1 MAKNINKKFTI
12 SLDIDTRD
20 AEKQVESTAKNIKNA
35 LSKATKEGIG
45 VKELREMANTINS
58 MFEKIGQ
65 TGPLNIEQDFK
76 GNGSAAKRIEILTNA
91 LDSLFNSMGNVNS
104 QSISAGFM
112 NLENVSSAAK
122 REVDKIKTE
131 VDKIKQL
138 KTDLNNAKQAIDDV
152 KSNKTDVLNNY
163 DVEITDASIQSLIS
177 EFNVLSNAIDKGDKK
192 SLDYYKNLL
201 KLSQVSLKLNK
212 AFQDVKSN
220 DSIKQ
225 SIGSNTYSDL
235 SLYALTK
242 SNQAKYLL
250 GKVDNG
256 NIDEIIKKEE
266 SKIESIIK
274 SDSGS
279 ALDTKD
285 AGNNIKK
292 HADMVADS
300 VQYAKNKLTKAYTDY
315 YNEVAKAK
323 KSGVDVSPEMERIE
337 NKLYDMYDNWKISN
351 DDQWSLQG
359 VVDNI
364 LDGKLDAN
372 GIKRAV
378 DTVFKDFDI
387 KPNVSLEELE
397 SEAKQ
402 SANEISVGLGGSF
415 DQVSKQAIEA
425 TEYVKGL
432 EAAIRN
438 MFNAASQKSNIEY
451 KILVNGQNIDA
462 RNGAA
467 NAVSLKTSAEAY
479 LANLNKDVDID
490 AHSHQGKSANINV
503 DDLKSAINKHYSGL
517 TKMSAIISDKDLVTL
532 DLTKVKAE
540 DAVKALAKVK
550 EVISQSKLGTIKP
563 EQLNNIFSGIDS
575 NYTDIAKKWDP
586 TKFGEL
592 AQYIYN
598 IKQSSE
604 QVSTPLERFKNLLMS
619 ITGGKIDFSKYTKQ
633 LDSFST
639 DNIEKLFNEIMK
651 LENITEDGKLLQVDD
666 KVTQGSIE
674 NITRDIQ
681 RQQEEFLQLR
691 QTAKLTYED
700 IRAEIDKYMST
711 GDRSFFNKYYHPS
724 DDMNLADNF
733 TELADG
739 YLDINSLTNKIAAD
753 FGIEPKVIQ
762 SVKQTSGTP
771 VGYYSEGEI
780 TNESRQHEIDLINQQ
795 KQAHKENVSAIK
807 EETAAKN
814 KLDSTIQGDDA
825 AADIA
830 RENGQLEEKLE
841 LLREIADQYGV
852 NITNANRDRYEELN
866 QKDMNDGLTSREEDR
881 FSELGDKII
890 EADNNL
896 EEFGATY
903 DKITLKLANG
913 KTKDIFPDDTGLRD
927 LYKYADSLAYDE
939 FNGKEIEDV
948 IFTRKQEQEIIEQT
962 NQGLQEQARIQARVA
977 KEQKAA
983 SDTQSV
989 DELRQMYDT
998 LKAAHDALPRQKNE
1012 QPDDY
1017 TYDWS
1022 KAKDYVDFEYNGE
1035 DTVGYITD
1043 SIKQV
1048 EAEMEL
1054 LDKNREA
1061 IKLTYKKIREMQ
1073 NAVNKHGGH
1082 LGDDIYNEQDIE
1094 RAKHGLMGLF
1104 EMYDANGGN
1113 LDALDIK
1120 MTKPFQ
1126 TLLETTKAGITA
1138 RKAQQKAYDAETKDI
1153 IANNRE
1159 QIESFEKLYN
1169 TTRDAF
1175 EASKSKDKKYDHA
1188 WVDLPDIYGDINYGS
1203 YSVGEYYDSFE
1214 SNLKRLGIE
1223 IPQAAEKAKQAIKEV
1238 DNTKAD
1244 PKVDLSTKNELQ
1256 EIEKQAEKTDTALEE
1271 LDRQKV
1277 STDVKGDKKGDTK
1290 TAVSDDTSKEAQQL
1304 EMLDAK
1310 LKEVKAAIEAK
1321 TQAFREEENI
1331 VTAAIGTEVNALNSL
1346 ESHLESSTQ
1355 SARAMGS
1362 ALKDASDLSSVSS
1375 SETVSDNK
1383 IQDEINALDQLQLK
1397 LKEVKSAIEAKT
1409 QAFREGSS
1417 VANSAIDSEINALN
1431 QLQSHLNSIEQSI
1444 KSMADALR
1452 NVPDQ
1457 MTEVKSQASDIQKE
1471 AEAHRDN
1478 YDAIKEESNAKQ
1490 KLDNQDSK
1498 ESNNVSNIEKE
1509 TVNHNK
1515 NTEAVKEE
1523 ATSLES
1529 LQRKK
1534 EELDAQITENKKLI
1548 QDRRW
1553 LVQDLESTLDPAT
1566 YTTTSPK
1573 EAERQ
1578 LKGYAGYL
1586 LGIRNKKFKGES
1598 LAPYA
1603 EEKATIALAR
1613 AAKEA
1618 RNQNVSKDVIRNN
1631 GGDSDV
1637 YFNQDVLNLKKELNI
1652 HKQFVAEVEK
1662 EQVALRLKSA
1672 ELDKQ
1677 IQKSKELARVQDES
1691 TKNVQKN
1698 EETKNIQ
1705 KDNEI
1710 VDSKQKDVEDQKSY
1724 SKDQTQDVNTLS
1736 EIQQL
1741 EKLDAKLQEVKLAI
1755 EAKTQEFKD
1764 EGRIVD
1770 GVVDK
1775 EIAALNNLSTY
1786 LDTIR
1791 LNAKSVADSLNQI
1804 NNTKLNAPTGAVSNN
1819 NIDNV
1824 HYVTDPQGNKV
1835 TMYRGIRGA
1844 YGGLVSNRYHGG
1856 TFSTDDL
1863 NLAKTYAGFT
1873 GKVEKVNLSMK
1884 NPLEINAK
1892 GAYWNQIEYIGNQFD
1907 DISRELHTLK
1917 ENILDAQHSMHFLAQ
1932 DSDEYQKLQKEMQD
1946 NQARVDS
1953 IYADP
1958 NNPYGITDTNKIVEH
1973 AKSTGHDGVIFKNI
1987 VDTADSSYYKEAA
2000 NVMVTFG
2007 QDQIHYL
2014 DTIQSTF
2021 TSAIS
2026 RFKDKYGNLAQYVNF
2041 SKEDVA
2047 REMEYARGLDVKNS
2061 DERTKTYSEHPFI
2074 KDFADFRFINGIP
2087 FKEYNKIYNDT
2098 ADDAF
2103 FEEMSKRTYNDIFGM
2118 RYELTSIAKA
2128 FGKENIPFN
2137 ELLSKNIDSVA
2148 EDQSNQKSTS
2158 NDKEVLPDNKWAL
2171 DSTLSTTN
2179 SILQSI
2185 LTAVNGSDSTDQIS
2199 KVLDGAVLDLK
2210 AAADALRTS
2219 ANEVKQ
2225 ESKKG
2230 TKSKPKDDK
2239 STISKK
2245 IGKEDELTF
2254 DEIKN
2259 NEISNFEK
2267 YKKDVENSIHATDQF
2282 KNKLSELE
2290 LQLKDVNDIEGLNTW
2305 KQNVEKFQGAFGI
2318 HESANKKQLI
2328 GEINAIN
2335 KDAKDAIKGL
2345 DLNEL
2350 SDDTEKRAAQE
2361 RIIQGFKEIQIASDI
2376 CTNSVKKNQYDEISA
2391 FNAAKQQLAE
2401 KKKQLLEEAAI
2412 YRQQYGFMNGGKS
2425 GKNYGSTAVMRET
2438 TRYNKFK
2445 QYASDENQGFKD
2457 STLFNEKLQQYINAY
2472 DRLIA
2477 KRQEISNK
2485 SVRTDRDEQE
2495 FNDAKQAA
2503 ADYGK
2508 EIDRLIAKSHKL
2520 ETGAY
2525 QIGSIGSDINIESGL
2540 SRKQALTDFVTQ
2552 MHNAKESTIQ
2562 FADNYQ
2568 KCTFKMKNEDG
2579 TWTRMT
2585 AHLDKFSNKMYSTAG
2600 EVTKYGS
2607 AFGEFVGA
2615 LKGEFLK
2622 LGRYMIASFGIE
2634 EVIQAVRTGIGYVKE
2649 IDDAL
2654 TDLKKVTNETDA
2666 GYERFLQT
2674 MSKTAAVVGS
2684 TVAELTTMAAE
2695 WARLGYSMQQ
2705 AADLAESTAILLNV
2719 SEFED
2724 PTEASEALI
2733 STIQA
2738 NINA

>member
-1 MAKNINKKFTI
+1 
-12 SLDIDTRD
+12 
-20 AEKQVESTAKNIKNA
+20 
-35 LSKATKEGIG
+35 
-45 VKELREMANTINS
+45 
-58 MFEKIGQ
+58 
-65 TGPLNIEQDFK
+65 
-76 GNGSAAKRIEILTNA
+76 
-91 LDSLFNSMGNVNS
+91 
-104 QSISAGFM
+104 
-112 NLENVSSAAK
+112 
-122 REVDKIKTE
+122 
-131 VDKIKQL
+131 
-138 KTDLNNAKQAIDDV
+138 
-152 KSNKTDVLNNY
+152 
-163 DVEITDASIQSLIS
+163 
-177 EFNVLSNAIDKGDKK
+177 
-192 SLDYYKNLL
+192 
-201 KLSQVSLKLNK
+201 
-212 AFQDVKSN
+212 
-220 DSIKQ
+220 
-225 SIGSNTYSDL
+225 
-235 SLYALTK
+235 
-242 SNQAKYLL
+242 
-250 GKVDNG
+250 
-256 NIDEIIKKEE
+256 
-266 SKIESIIK
+266 
-274 SDSGS
+274 
-279 ALDTKD
+279 
-285 AGNNIKK
+285 
-292 HADMVADS
+292 
-300 VQYAKNKLTKAYTDY
+300 
-315 YNEVAKAK
+315 
-323 KSGVDVSPEMERIE
+323 
-337 NKLYDMYDNWKISN
+337 
-351 DDQWSLQG
+351 
-359 VVDNI
+359 
-364 LDGKLDAN
+364 
-372 GIKRAV
+372 
-378 DTVFKDFDI
+378 
-387 KPNVSLEELE
+387 
-397 SEAKQ
+397 
-402 SANEISVGLGGSF
+402 
-415 DQVSKQAIEA
+415 
-425 TEYVKGL
+425 
-432 EAAIRN
+432 
-438 MFNAASQKSNIEY
+438 
-451 KILVNGQNIDA
+451 
-462 RNGAA
+462 
-467 NAVSLKTSAEAY
+467 
-479 LANLNKDVDID
+479 
-490 AHSHQGKSANINV
+490 
-503 DDLKSAINKHYSGL
+503 
-517 TKMSAIISDKDLVTL
+517 
-532 DLTKVKAE
+532 
-540 DAVKALAKVK
+540 
-550 EVISQSKLGTIKP
+550 
-563 EQLNNIFSGIDS
+563 
-575 NYTDIAKKWDP
+575 
-586 TKFGEL
+586 
-592 AQYIYN
+592 
-598 IKQSSE
+598 
-604 QVSTPLERFKNLLMS
+604 
-619 ITGGKIDFSKYTKQ
+619 
-633 LDSFST
+633 
-639 DNIEKLFNEIMK
+639 
-651 LENITEDGKLLQVDD
+651 
-666 KVTQGSIE
+666 
-674 NITRDIQ
+674 
-681 RQQEEFLQLR
+681 
-691 QTAKLTYED
+691 
-700 IRAEIDKYMST
+700 
-711 GDRSFFNKYYHPS
+711 
-724 DDMNLADNF
+724 
-733 TELADG
+733 
-739 YLDINSLTNKIAAD
+739 
-753 FGIEPKVIQ
+753 
-762 SVKQTSGTP
+762 
-771 VGYYSEGEI
+771 
-780 TNESRQHEIDLINQQ
+780 
-795 KQAHKENVSAIK
+795 
-807 EETAAKN
+807 
-814 KLDSTIQGDDA
+814 
-825 AADIA
+825 
-830 RENGQLEEKLE
+830 
-841 LLREIADQYGV
+841 
-852 NITNANRDRYEELN
+852 
-866 QKDMNDGLTSREEDR
+866 
-881 FSELGDKII
+881 
-890 EADNNL
+890 
-896 EEFGATY
+896 
-903 DKITLKLANG
+903 
-913 KTKDIFPDDTGLRD
+913 
-927 LYKYADSLAYDE
+927 
-939 FNGKEIEDV
+939 
-948 IFTRKQEQEIIEQT
+948 
-962 NQGLQEQARIQARVA
+962 
-977 KEQKAA
+977 
-983 SDTQSV
+983 
-989 DELRQMYDT
+989 
-998 LKAAHDALPRQKNE
+998 
-1012 QPDDY
+1012 
-1017 TYDWS
+1017 
-1022 KAKDYVDFEYNGE
+1022 
-1035 DTVGYITD
+1035 
-1043 SIKQV
+1043 
-1048 EAEMEL
+1048 
-1054 LDKNREA
+1054 
-1061 IKLTYKKIREMQ
+1061 MQ
-1073 NAVNKHGGH
+1073 NAVNKHRGY

-1175 EASKSKDKKYDHA
+1175 EASKSKDKKYDYA
-1188 WVDLPDIYGDINYGS
+1188 LADLPDIYGAIDYGH
-1203 YSVGEYYDSFE
+1203 YSVGENYDSFE

-1238 DNTKAD
+1238 DNTKVD

-1397 LKEVKSAIEAKT
+1397 LKEVKS
-1409 QAFREGSS
+1409 
-1417 VANSAIDSEINALN
+1417 
-1431 QLQSHLNSIEQSI
+1431 
-1444 KSMADALR
+1444 
-1452 NVPDQ
+1452 
-1457 MTEVKSQASDIQKE
+1457 
-1471 AEAHRDN
+1471 
-1478 YDAIKEESNAKQ
+1478 
-1490 KLDNQDSK
+1490 
-1498 ESNNVSNIEKE
+1498 
-1509 TVNHNK
+1509 
-1515 NTEAVKEE
+1515 
-1523 ATSLES
+1523 
-1529 LQRKK
+1529 
-1534 EELDAQITENKKLI
+1534 
-1548 QDRRW
+1548 
-1553 LVQDLESTLDPAT
+1553 
-1566 YTTTSPK
+1566 
-1573 EAERQ
+1573 
-1578 LKGYAGYL
+1578 
-1586 LGIRNKKFKGES
+1586 
-1598 LAPYA
+1598 
-1603 EEKATIALAR
+1603 
-1613 AAKEA
+1613 
-1618 RNQNVSKDVIRNN
+1618 
-1631 GGDSDV
+1631 
-1637 YFNQDVLNLKKELNI
+1637 
-1652 HKQFVAEVEK
+1652 
-1662 EQVALRLKSA
+1662 
-1672 ELDKQ
+1672 
-1677 IQKSKELARVQDES
+1677 
-1691 TKNVQKN
+1691 
-1698 EETKNIQ
+1698 
-1705 KDNEI
+1705 
-1710 VDSKQKDVEDQKSY
+1710 
-1724 SKDQTQDVNTLS
+1724 
-1736 EIQQL
+1736 
-1741 EKLDAKLQEVKLAI
+1741 AI

-1917 ENILDAQHSMHFLAQ
+1917 ENILDAQHSMYFLAQ

-1958 NNPYGITDTNKIVEH
+1958 NNPYGITNTNKIVEH
-1973 AKSTGHDGVIFKNI
+1973 AKSMGHDGVIFKNI

-2021 TSAIS
+2021 ASAMS
-2026 RFKDKYGNLAQYVNF
+2026 GFKDKYGNLAQYVNF

-2047 REMEYARGLDVKNS
+2047 REMEYARGLSLKNS

-2137 ELLSKNIDSVA
+2137 ELLSENIDSVA

-2185 LTAVNGSDSTDQIS
+2185 LTAVNGSESTDQIS

-2230 TKSKPKDDK
+2230 TKSRPKDDK

-2290 LQLKDVNDIEGLNTW
+2290 LQLKDVNDVESLNTW

-2345 DLNEL
+2345 DLNEP
-2350 SDDTEKRAAQE
+2350 SDDAEKRAAQE

-2457 STLFNEKLQQYINAY
+2457 SALFNEKLQQYINAY

-2525 QIGSIGSDINIESGL
+2525 QIGSIGSDIDIESGL
-2540 SRKQALTDFVTQ
+2540 GRKQALTDFVTQ
-2552 MHNAKESTIQ
+2552 MHNAKESTMQ

-2705 AADLAESTAILLNV
+2705 AADLAESTAVLLNV

-2724 PTEASEALI
+2724 PTKASEALI

-2738 NINA
+2738 FGYAADDSMHVVDILNEVKVTCLLIQ

>member
-1 MAKNINKKFTI
+1 MAKNINKKFII

-91 LDSLFNSMGNVNS
+91 LDNLFNSMGNVNS

-138 KTDLNNAKQAIDDV
+138 KTDLSNAKKAIDDV

-242 SNQAKYLL
+242 SNKAKHLL
-250 GKVDNG
+250 GKIDNS

-292 HADMVADS
+292 QADMVADS

-739 YLDINSLTNKIAAD
+739 YLDINSLTNKIAVD
-753 FGIEPKVIQ
+753 FGIEPREIQ
-762 SVKQTSGTP
+762 SVEQVSDAYKDLKSSLPNADDFKKTFTP
-771 VGYYSEGEI
+771 DDDQIRKVRELADEYRIIMSLLSKDMQENNLDNYTYNALQERAKAINDVIQKVRPNDASMDFISDYYGASPETTRAVKDWRTADEVRMGHYNESII
-780 TNESRQHEIDLINQQ
+780 TDESRQRAIDLINQQ
-795 KQAHKENVSAIK
+795 KQAHKENAAAIK
-807 EETAAKN
+807 EEIVAKSN
-814 KLDSTIQGDDA
+814 LNNIDYDDT

-881 FSELGDKII
+881 FYELGDKII

-983 SDTQSV
+983 SDTRSV

-1012 QPDDY
+1012 QPDSY

-1022 KAKDYVDFEYNGE
+1022 KAKEYVDFEYNGE
-1035 DTVGYITD
+1035 DNVNYITD
-1043 SIKQV
+1043 FTKRL

-1061 IKLTYKKIREMQ
+1061 IKSTYKKIREMQ
-1073 NAVNKHGGH
+1073 NAVNKHRGY

-1175 EASKSKDKKYDHA
+1175 EASKSKDKKYDYA
-1188 WVDLPDIYGDINYGS
+1188 LADLPDIYGAIDYGH
-1203 YSVGEYYDSFE
+1203 YSVGENYDSFE

-1238 DNTKAD
+1238 DNTKVD

-1397 LKEVKSAIEAKT
+1397 LKEVKS
-1409 QAFREGSS
+1409 
-1417 VANSAIDSEINALN
+1417 
-1431 QLQSHLNSIEQSI
+1431 
-1444 KSMADALR
+1444 
-1452 NVPDQ
+1452 
-1457 MTEVKSQASDIQKE
+1457 
-1471 AEAHRDN
+1471 
-1478 YDAIKEESNAKQ
+1478 
-1490 KLDNQDSK
+1490 
-1498 ESNNVSNIEKE
+1498 
-1509 TVNHNK
+1509 
-1515 NTEAVKEE
+1515 
-1523 ATSLES
+1523 
-1529 LQRKK
+1529 
-1534 EELDAQITENKKLI
+1534 
-1548 QDRRW
+1548 
-1553 LVQDLESTLDPAT
+1553 
-1566 YTTTSPK
+1566 
-1573 EAERQ
+1573 
-1578 LKGYAGYL
+1578 
-1586 LGIRNKKFKGES
+1586 
-1598 LAPYA
+1598 
-1603 EEKATIALAR
+1603 
-1613 AAKEA
+1613 
-1618 RNQNVSKDVIRNN
+1618 
-1631 GGDSDV
+1631 
-1637 YFNQDVLNLKKELNI
+1637 
-1652 HKQFVAEVEK
+1652 
-1662 EQVALRLKSA
+1662 
-1672 ELDKQ
+1672 
-1677 IQKSKELARVQDES
+1677 
-1691 TKNVQKN
+1691 
-1698 EETKNIQ
+1698 
-1705 KDNEI
+1705 
-1710 VDSKQKDVEDQKSY
+1710 
-1724 SKDQTQDVNTLS
+1724 
-1736 EIQQL
+1736 
-1741 EKLDAKLQEVKLAI
+1741 AI

-1917 ENILDAQHSMHFLAQ
+1917 ENILDAQHSMYFLAQ

-1958 NNPYGITDTNKIVEH
+1958 NNPYGITNTNKIVEH
-1973 AKSTGHDGVIFKNI
+1973 AKSMGHDGVIFKNI

-2021 TSAIS
+2021 ASAMS
-2026 RFKDKYGNLAQYVNF
+2026 GFKDKYGNLAQYVNF

-2047 REMEYARGLDVKNS
+2047 REMEYARGLSLKNS

-2137 ELLSKNIDSVA
+2137 ELLSENIDSVA

-2185 LTAVNGSDSTDQIS
+2185 LTAVNGSESTDQIS

-2230 TKSKPKDDK
+2230 TKSRPKDDK

-2290 LQLKDVNDIEGLNTW
+2290 LQLKDVNDVESLNTW

-2345 DLNEL
+2345 DLNEP
-2350 SDDTEKRAAQE
+2350 SDDAEKRAAQE

-2457 STLFNEKLQQYINAY
+2457 SALFNEKLQQYINAY

-2525 QIGSIGSDINIESGL
+2525 QIGSIGSDIDIESGL
-2540 SRKQALTDFVTQ
+2540 GRKQALTDFVTQ
-2552 MHNAKESTIQ
+2552 MHNAKESTMQ

-2705 AADLAESTAILLNV
+2705 AADLAESTAVLLNV

-2724 PTEASEALI
+2724 PTKASEALI

-2738 NINA
+2738 FGYAADDSMHVVDILNEVKVTCLLIQ

>member
-45 VKELREMANTINS
+45 VKELREMANTING

-122 REVDKIKTE
+122 REVDKIKTQ

-242 SNQAKYLL
+242 SNKAKHLL

-762 SVKQTSGTP
+762 SVKQTSDTP
-771 VGYYSEGEI
+771 VGYYSEDKI
-780 TNESRQHEIDLINQQ
+780 TNESRQREIDLINQQ
-795 KQAHKENVSAIK
+795 KQAHKENVSVIK

-841 LLREIADQYGV
+841 LLGEIADQYGV

-1012 QPDDY
+1012 RPDDY

-1061 IKLTYKKIREMQ
+1061 IKSTYKKIREMQ

-1169 TTRDAF
+1169 KTRDAF
-1175 EASKSKDKKYDHA
+1175 EASKSKDKKYDYA
-1188 WVDLPDIYGDINYGS
+1188 WTELPDIYGDINYGD
-1203 YSVGEYYDSFE
+1203 YSVDKYYESFE

-1256 EIEKQAEKTDTALEE
+1256 EIEKQAEKTDSALEE

-1310 LKEVKAAIEAK
+1310 LKEVKSAIEAK

-1409 QAFREGSS
+1409 QEF
-1417 VANSAIDSEINALN
+1417 
-1431 QLQSHLNSIEQSI
+1431 
-1444 KSMADALR
+1444 K
-1452 NVPDQ
+1452 
-1457 MTEVKSQASDIQKE
+1457 T
-1471 AEAHRDN
+1471 
-1478 YDAIKEESNAKQ
+1478 EES
-1490 KLDNQDSK
+1490 
-1498 ESNNVSNIEKE
+1498 V
-1509 TVNHNK
+1509 
-1515 NTEAVKEE
+1515 
-1523 ATSLES
+1523 
-1529 LQRKK
+1529 
-1534 EELDAQITENKKLI
+1534 
-1548 QDRRW
+1548 
-1553 LVQDLESTLDPAT
+1553 
-1566 YTTTSPK
+1566 
-1573 EAERQ
+1573 
-1578 LKGYAGYL
+1578 
-1586 LGIRNKKFKGES
+1586 
-1598 LAPYA
+1598 
-1603 EEKATIALAR
+1603 
-1613 AAKEA
+1613 
-1618 RNQNVSKDVIRNN
+1618 
-1631 GGDSDV
+1631 
-1637 YFNQDVLNLKKELNI
+1637 
-1652 HKQFVAEVEK
+1652 
-1662 EQVALRLKSA
+1662 
-1672 ELDKQ
+1672 
-1677 IQKSKELARVQDES
+1677 
-1691 TKNVQKN
+1691 
-1698 EETKNIQ
+1698 
-1705 KDNEI
+1705 
-1710 VDSKQKDVEDQKSY
+1710 
-1724 SKDQTQDVNTLS
+1724 
-1736 EIQQL
+1736 
-1741 EKLDAKLQEVKLAI
+1741 
-1755 EAKTQEFKD
+1755 
-1764 EGRIVD
+1764 VD
-1770 GVVDK
+1770 GVVAS
-1775 EIAALNNLSTY
+1775 EMAALEKL
-1786 LDTIR
+1786 L
-1791 LNAKSVADSLNQI
+1791 AKLEEAVTKLKLIGDSLNGI
-1804 NNTKLNAPTGAVSNN
+1804 NSQGIKSAV
-1819 NIDNV
+1819 
-1824 HYVTDPQGNKV
+1824 
-1835 TMYRGIRGA
+1835 
-1844 YGGLVSNRYHGG
+1844 
-1856 TFSTDDL
+1856 
-1863 NLAKTYAGFT
+1863 
-1873 GKVEKVNLSMK
+1873 
-1884 NPLEINAK
+1884 
-1892 GAYWNQIEYIGNQFD
+1892 
-1907 DISRELHTLK
+1907 
-1917 ENILDAQHSMHFLAQ
+1917 
-1932 DSDEYQKLQKEMQD
+1932 
-1946 NQARVDS
+1946 
-1953 IYADP
+1953 
-1958 NNPYGITDTNKIVEH
+1958 
-1973 AKSTGHDGVIFKNI
+1973 DGVK
-1987 VDTADSSYYKEAA
+1987 
-2000 NVMVTFG
+2000 
-2007 QDQIHYL
+2007 L
-2014 DTIQSTF
+2014 
-2021 TSAIS
+2021 
-2026 RFKDKYGNLAQYVNF
+2026 
-2041 SKEDVA
+2041 
-2047 REMEYARGLDVKNS
+2047 
-2061 DERTKTYSEHPFI
+2061 
-2074 KDFADFRFINGIP
+2074 
-2087 FKEYNKIYNDT
+2087 
-2098 ADDAF
+2098 
-2103 FEEMSKRTYNDIFGM
+2103 
-2118 RYELTSIAKA
+2118 
-2128 FGKENIPFN
+2128 
-2137 ELLSKNIDSVA
+2137 DSVPD
-2148 EDQSNQKSTS
+2148 EKPQQKDVRD
-2158 NDKEVLPDNKWAL
+2158 NKEVLPDNKWAL

-2225 ESKKG
+2225 EFKKG

-2290 LQLKDVNDIEGLNTW
+2290 LQLKDVNDVEGLNTW

-2345 DLNEL
+2345 DLNEP
-2350 SDDTEKRAAQE
+2350 SDDTERRAAQE

-2457 STLFNEKLQQYINAY
+2457 SALFNEKLQQYINAY

-2520 ETGAY
+2520 ETNAY
-2525 QIGSIGSDINIESGL
+2525 QTSSIGSDIDIESGL
-2540 SRKQALTDFVTQ
+2540 GRKQALTDFVTQ

-2705 AADLAESTAILLNV
+2705 AADLAESTAVLLNV

-2738 NINA
+2738 FGYTADDSMHVVDVLNEVGFYEPRLYSNI

>member
-122 REVDKIKTE
+122 REVDKIKTQ

-242 SNQAKYLL
+242 SNKAKHLL

-402 SANEISVGLGGSF
+402 SANEISVGLEKVEDKAEGVTYTFKDLVNYISKSGSTPKTFFDKLESGAQAVDGELKKILTSLNLIDLNGNINFKSIKDGATNLGGMISNDNVLIARKNDKLQF
-415 DQVSKQAIEA
+415 AKEAKPKLLEAEKLGANVGTILDIFEDRDNKRMYELQKRVKGQSVNNKYNKMVNTDFLEA
-425 TEYVKGL
+425 TDDQIKKLITDLQILQKVGL
-432 EAAIRN
+432 
-438 MFNAASQKSNIEY
+438 F
-451 KILVNGQNIDA
+451 VDHNGQNVLYDKNNGFSFIDLA
-462 RNGAA
+462 SQSTWFTAGPQNNVQENVDKLLNSMFGSNPEINGDKFTQRVYSLMGEVVDQGVEQRKAKLKSEAAPISSTNVAQSVKKEESAHESNAAAIQTENRALEENIDLKKKAQTMKWSEFATDDSLAATKTKEGLYTISDAERFWKKANYEKEIDYHEISEREADNIIDKYLSADLRSAWFSSADFNAKDEIENTVLENGELRNATLNKMHQLYKKYGTLADKNLSFNDFLNKELDVYRGDSHPVIFGDDQPLTFSYSYVKA
-467 NAVSLKTSAEAY
+467 DDFNDHVESTKVIPKNTIGHPNYGYYDKEVETFLPSDFLPSGPDSLYVNNKFKSFEEYYNSLDDSLKKALDERLMMLEKNRVEALIDPSLKRFYDDIQINDRDYQNEILSQFKSGNTPDSFDTNTQNLFATRYNELPKSQQKLFAYYATLENAVKGVSPILSYDDFDNLGTSGLVGAVMGDKAGLRNHVAKLTGEHQFDILGNNIKNIEQESVVHEINTQKILEETQAQTKLNKAKTAEPDTNDNFEKYSTVASKLLDESIDLEYIDPKMSNNFEALADDMWNVYKTSKDYPNLIADGEYVNDNTGEIYNASDLMNRIKKVEQQY
-479 LANLNKDVDID
+479 GENLDYCKQYVEQIFGKLKADESKLRSGTADTYTPEQITDNTNIEKTISSYEELCRVIERFNQLA
-490 AHSHQGKSANINV
+490 
-503 DDLKSAINKHYSGL
+503 LKSNTEGEKL
-517 TKMSAIISDKDLVTL
+517 TKQEDKELSDITSLIGRTKTGGDPNKMFNHAIAWSAMVD
-532 DLTKVKAE
+532 
-540 DAVKALAKVK
+540 
-550 EVISQSKLGTIKP
+550 P
-563 EQLNNIFSGIDS
+563 FSGIVNID
-575 NYTDIAKKWDP
+575 TIAK
-586 TKFGEL
+586 
-592 AQYIYN
+592 Y
-598 IKQSSE
+598 
-604 QVSTPLERFKNLLMS
+604 
-619 ITGGKIDFSKYTKQ
+619 
-633 LDSFST
+633 
-639 DNIEKLFNEIMK
+639 
-651 LENITEDGKLLQVDD
+651 
-666 KVTQGSIE
+666 
-674 NITRDIQ
+674 
-681 RQQEEFLQLR
+681 
-691 QTAKLTYED
+691 
-700 IRAEIDKYMST
+700 
-711 GDRSFFNKYYHPS
+711 
-724 DDMNLADNF
+724 
-733 TELADG
+733 
-739 YLDINSLTNKIAAD
+739 
-753 FGIEPKVIQ
+753 
-762 SVKQTSGTP
+762 
-771 VGYYSEGEI
+771 
-780 TNESRQHEIDLINQQ
+780 
-795 KQAHKENVSAIK
+795 
-807 EETAAKN
+807 
-814 KLDSTIQGDDA
+814 
-825 AADIA
+825 
-830 RENGQLEEKLE
+830 
-841 LLREIADQYGV
+841 
-852 NITNANRDRYEELN
+852 
-866 QKDMNDGLTSREEDR
+866 
-881 FSELGDKII
+881 
-890 EADNNL
+890 
-896 EEFGATY
+896 
-903 DKITLKLANG
+903 
-913 KTKDIFPDDTGLRD
+913 
-927 LYKYADSLAYDE
+927 
-939 FNGKEIEDV
+939 
-948 IFTRKQEQEIIEQT
+948 
-962 NQGLQEQARIQARVA
+962 
-977 KEQKAA
+977 
-983 SDTQSV
+983 
-989 DELRQMYDT
+989 
-998 LKAAHDALPRQKNE
+998 
-1012 QPDDY
+1012 
-1017 TYDWS
+1017 
-1022 KAKDYVDFEYNGE
+1022 
-1035 DTVGYITD
+1035 
-1043 SIKQV
+1043 
-1048 EAEMEL
+1048 
-1054 LDKNREA
+1054 
-1061 IKLTYKKIREMQ
+1061 
-1073 NAVNKHGGH
+1073 
-1082 LGDDIYNEQDIE
+1082 
-1094 RAKHGLMGLF
+1094 
-1104 EMYDANGGN
+1104 
-1113 LDALDIK
+1113 
-1120 MTKPFQ
+1120 
-1126 TLLETTKAGITA
+1126 
-1138 RKAQQKAYDAETKDI
+1138 
-1153 IANNRE
+1153 
-1159 QIESFEKLYN
+1159 
-1169 TTRDAF
+1169 
-1175 EASKSKDKKYDHA
+1175 
-1188 WVDLPDIYGDINYGS
+1188 
-1203 YSVGEYYDSFE
+1203 
-1214 SNLKRLGIE
+1214 LGIE
-1223 IPQAAEKAKQAIKEV
+1223 IPQAAEKSKQAIKEV
-1238 DNTKAD
+1238 NNTKAD

-1290 TAVSDDTSKEAQQL
+1290 IAVSDDTSKEAQQL

-1331 VTAAIGTEVNALNSL
+1331 VTAAIGTEVNALNIL

-1409 QAFREGSS
+1409 QEF
-1417 VANSAIDSEINALN
+1417 
-1431 QLQSHLNSIEQSI
+1431 
-1444 KSMADALR
+1444 K
-1452 NVPDQ
+1452 
-1457 MTEVKSQASDIQKE
+1457 T
-1471 AEAHRDN
+1471 
-1478 YDAIKEESNAKQ
+1478 EES
-1490 KLDNQDSK
+1490 
-1498 ESNNVSNIEKE
+1498 V
-1509 TVNHNK
+1509 
-1515 NTEAVKEE
+1515 
-1523 ATSLES
+1523 
-1529 LQRKK
+1529 
-1534 EELDAQITENKKLI
+1534 
-1548 QDRRW
+1548 
-1553 LVQDLESTLDPAT
+1553 
-1566 YTTTSPK
+1566 
-1573 EAERQ
+1573 
-1578 LKGYAGYL
+1578 
-1586 LGIRNKKFKGES
+1586 
-1598 LAPYA
+1598 
-1603 EEKATIALAR
+1603 
-1613 AAKEA
+1613 
-1618 RNQNVSKDVIRNN
+1618 
-1631 GGDSDV
+1631 
-1637 YFNQDVLNLKKELNI
+1637 
-1652 HKQFVAEVEK
+1652 
-1662 EQVALRLKSA
+1662 
-1672 ELDKQ
+1672 
-1677 IQKSKELARVQDES
+1677 
-1691 TKNVQKN
+1691 
-1698 EETKNIQ
+1698 
-1705 KDNEI
+1705 
-1710 VDSKQKDVEDQKSY
+1710 
-1724 SKDQTQDVNTLS
+1724 
-1736 EIQQL
+1736 
-1741 EKLDAKLQEVKLAI
+1741 
-1755 EAKTQEFKD
+1755 
-1764 EGRIVD
+1764 VD
-1770 GVVDK
+1770 GVVAS
-1775 EIAALNNLSTY
+1775 EMAALEKL
-1786 LDTIR
+1786 L
-1791 LNAKSVADSLNQI
+1791 AKLEEVVTKLKLIGDSLNGI
-1804 NNTKLNAPTGAVSNN
+1804 NSQGIKSAV
-1819 NIDNV
+1819 
-1824 HYVTDPQGNKV
+1824 
-1835 TMYRGIRGA
+1835 
-1844 YGGLVSNRYHGG
+1844 
-1856 TFSTDDL
+1856 
-1863 NLAKTYAGFT
+1863 
-1873 GKVEKVNLSMK
+1873 
-1884 NPLEINAK
+1884 
-1892 GAYWNQIEYIGNQFD
+1892 
-1907 DISRELHTLK
+1907 
-1917 ENILDAQHSMHFLAQ
+1917 
-1932 DSDEYQKLQKEMQD
+1932 
-1946 NQARVDS
+1946 
-1953 IYADP
+1953 
-1958 NNPYGITDTNKIVEH
+1958 
-1973 AKSTGHDGVIFKNI
+1973 DGVK
-1987 VDTADSSYYKEAA
+1987 
-2000 NVMVTFG
+2000 
-2007 QDQIHYL
+2007 L
-2014 DTIQSTF
+2014 
-2021 TSAIS
+2021 
-2026 RFKDKYGNLAQYVNF
+2026 
-2041 SKEDVA
+2041 
-2047 REMEYARGLDVKNS
+2047 
-2061 DERTKTYSEHPFI
+2061 
-2074 KDFADFRFINGIP
+2074 
-2087 FKEYNKIYNDT
+2087 
-2098 ADDAF
+2098 
-2103 FEEMSKRTYNDIFGM
+2103 
-2118 RYELTSIAKA
+2118 
-2128 FGKENIPFN
+2128 
-2137 ELLSKNIDSVA
+2137 DSVPD
-2148 EDQSNQKSTS
+2148 EKPQQKDVRD
-2158 NDKEVLPDNKWAL
+2158 NKEVLPDNKWAL

-2225 ESKKG
+2225 EFKKG

-2290 LQLKDVNDIEGLNTW
+2290 LQLKDVNDVEGLNTW

-2345 DLNEL
+2345 DLNEP
-2350 SDDTEKRAAQE
+2350 SDDAEKRAAQE

-2457 STLFNEKLQQYINAY
+2457 SALFNEKLQQYINAY

-2525 QIGSIGSDINIESGL
+2525 QIGSIGSDIDIESGL
-2540 SRKQALTDFVTQ
+2540 GRKQALTDFVTQ
-2552 MHNAKESTIQ
+2552 MHNAKESTMQ

-2705 AADLAESTAILLNV
+2705 AASLAESTAILLNV

-2738 NINA
+2738 FGYAADDSMHVVDVRFYEPRLYSNI

>member
-122 REVDKIKTE
+122 REVDKIKTQ

-242 SNQAKYLL
+242 SNKAKHLL
-250 GKVDNG
+250 GKIDNS

-279 ALDTKD
+279 ALDAKD

-359 VVDNI
+359 VVDDI
-364 LDGKLDAN
+364 LGGKLDAN

-402 SANEISVGLGGSF
+402 SANEMSAGLEKVEDKAEGVTYTFKDLVNYISKSGSTPKTFFDKLESGAQAVDGELKKILTSLNLIDLNGNINFKSIKDGATNLGGMISDDNVLIARKNDKLQFAKEAKPKLLEAEKLGANVGTILDIFEDRDNKRMYELQKRVKGQSVNNKYNKMVNTDFLEATDDQIKKLITDLQILQKVGLF
-415 DQVSKQAIEA
+415 VDH
-425 TEYVKGL
+425 
-432 EAAIRN
+432 
-438 MFNAASQKSNIEY
+438 
-451 KILVNGQNIDA
+451 NGQNVLYDKNNGFSFIDLA
-462 RNGAA
+462 SQSTWFTAGPQNNVQENVDKLLNSMFGSNPEINGDKFTQRVYSLMGEVVDQGVEQRKAKLKSEAAPISSTNVAQSVKKEESAHESNATAIQTENRALEENIDLKKKAQTMKWSEFATDDSLAATKTKEGLYTISDAERFWKKANYEKEIDYHEISEREADNIIDKYLSADLRSAWFSSADFNAKDEIENTVLENGELRNATLNKMHQLYKKYGTLADKNLSFNDFLNKELDVYRGDSHPVIFGDDQPLTFSYSYVKA
-467 NAVSLKTSAEAY
+467 DDFNDHVESTKVIPKNTIGHPNYGYYDKEVETFLPSDFLPSGPDSLYVNNKFKSFEEYYNSLDDSLKKALDERLMMLEKNRVEALIDPSLKRFYDDIQINDRDYQNEILSQFKSGNTPDSFDTNTQNLFATRYNELPKSQQKLFAYYATLENAVKGVSPILSYNDFDNLGTSGLVGAVMGDKTGLRNHVAKLTGEHQFDILGNNIKNIEQESVVHEINTQKILEETQAQTKLNKAKAAEPDPIDNFEKYSTVASKLLEESIDLEYIDPKMSNNFEALADDMWNVYKTSKDYPNIIADGAY
-479 LANLNKDVDID
+479 VNDNTGEICDASDLMNRIKKVEQQYGENLDYCKQYVEQIFGKLKADESKLRSGTADTHTSEQIVDNTNIEKTISSYEELCRVIERFNQLA
-490 AHSHQGKSANINV
+490 
-503 DDLKSAINKHYSGL
+503 LKSNTEGEKL
-517 TKMSAIISDKDLVTL
+517 TKQEDKELSDITSLIGRTKTGGDPNKMFNHAIAWSAMVD
-532 DLTKVKAE
+532 
-540 DAVKALAKVK
+540 
-550 EVISQSKLGTIKP
+550 P
-563 EQLNNIFSGIDS
+563 FSGIVNID
-575 NYTDIAKKWDP
+575 TIAK
-586 TKFGEL
+586 
-592 AQYIYN
+592 Y
-598 IKQSSE
+598 
-604 QVSTPLERFKNLLMS
+604 
-619 ITGGKIDFSKYTKQ
+619 
-633 LDSFST
+633 
-639 DNIEKLFNEIMK
+639 
-651 LENITEDGKLLQVDD
+651 
-666 KVTQGSIE
+666 
-674 NITRDIQ
+674 
-681 RQQEEFLQLR
+681 
-691 QTAKLTYED
+691 
-700 IRAEIDKYMST
+700 
-711 GDRSFFNKYYHPS
+711 
-724 DDMNLADNF
+724 
-733 TELADG
+733 
-739 YLDINSLTNKIAAD
+739 
-753 FGIEPKVIQ
+753 
-762 SVKQTSGTP
+762 
-771 VGYYSEGEI
+771 
-780 TNESRQHEIDLINQQ
+780 
-795 KQAHKENVSAIK
+795 
-807 EETAAKN
+807 
-814 KLDSTIQGDDA
+814 
-825 AADIA
+825 
-830 RENGQLEEKLE
+830 
-841 LLREIADQYGV
+841 
-852 NITNANRDRYEELN
+852 
-866 QKDMNDGLTSREEDR
+866 
-881 FSELGDKII
+881 
-890 EADNNL
+890 
-896 EEFGATY
+896 
-903 DKITLKLANG
+903 
-913 KTKDIFPDDTGLRD
+913 
-927 LYKYADSLAYDE
+927 
-939 FNGKEIEDV
+939 
-948 IFTRKQEQEIIEQT
+948 
-962 NQGLQEQARIQARVA
+962 
-977 KEQKAA
+977 
-983 SDTQSV
+983 
-989 DELRQMYDT
+989 
-998 LKAAHDALPRQKNE
+998 
-1012 QPDDY
+1012 
-1017 TYDWS
+1017 
-1022 KAKDYVDFEYNGE
+1022 
-1035 DTVGYITD
+1035 
-1043 SIKQV
+1043 
-1048 EAEMEL
+1048 
-1054 LDKNREA
+1054 
-1061 IKLTYKKIREMQ
+1061 
-1073 NAVNKHGGH
+1073 
-1082 LGDDIYNEQDIE
+1082 
-1094 RAKHGLMGLF
+1094 
-1104 EMYDANGGN
+1104 
-1113 LDALDIK
+1113 
-1120 MTKPFQ
+1120 
-1126 TLLETTKAGITA
+1126 
-1138 RKAQQKAYDAETKDI
+1138 
-1153 IANNRE
+1153 
-1159 QIESFEKLYN
+1159 
-1169 TTRDAF
+1169 
-1175 EASKSKDKKYDHA
+1175 
-1188 WVDLPDIYGDINYGS
+1188 
-1203 YSVGEYYDSFE
+1203 
-1214 SNLKRLGIE
+1214 LGIE

-1238 DNTKAD
+1238 DNTKVD

-1256 EIEKQAEKTDTALEE
+1256 EIEKQAEKTDIALEE

-1362 ALKDASDLSSVSS
+1362 ALKDVSDLSSVSS

-1397 LKEVKSAIEAKT
+1397 LKEVKS
-1409 QAFREGSS
+1409 
-1417 VANSAIDSEINALN
+1417 
-1431 QLQSHLNSIEQSI
+1431 
-1444 KSMADALR
+1444 
-1452 NVPDQ
+1452 
-1457 MTEVKSQASDIQKE
+1457 
-1471 AEAHRDN
+1471 
-1478 YDAIKEESNAKQ
+1478 
-1490 KLDNQDSK
+1490 
-1498 ESNNVSNIEKE
+1498 
-1509 TVNHNK
+1509 
-1515 NTEAVKEE
+1515 
-1523 ATSLES
+1523 
-1529 LQRKK
+1529 
-1534 EELDAQITENKKLI
+1534 
-1548 QDRRW
+1548 
-1553 LVQDLESTLDPAT
+1553 
-1566 YTTTSPK
+1566 
-1573 EAERQ
+1573 
-1578 LKGYAGYL
+1578 
-1586 LGIRNKKFKGES
+1586 
-1598 LAPYA
+1598 
-1603 EEKATIALAR
+1603 
-1613 AAKEA
+1613 
-1618 RNQNVSKDVIRNN
+1618 
-1631 GGDSDV
+1631 
-1637 YFNQDVLNLKKELNI
+1637 
-1652 HKQFVAEVEK
+1652 
-1662 EQVALRLKSA
+1662 
-1672 ELDKQ
+1672 
-1677 IQKSKELARVQDES
+1677 
-1691 TKNVQKN
+1691 
-1698 EETKNIQ
+1698 
-1705 KDNEI
+1705 
-1710 VDSKQKDVEDQKSY
+1710 
-1724 SKDQTQDVNTLS
+1724 
-1736 EIQQL
+1736 
-1741 EKLDAKLQEVKLAI
+1741 AI

-1791 LNAKSVADSLNQI
+1791 LNAKSVVDSLNQI

-1819 NIDNV
+1819 NTDNV

-1835 TMYRGIRGA
+1835 TMYRGISDA

-1958 NNPYGITDTNKIVEH
+1958 NNPYGITNTNKIVEH
-1973 AKSTGHDGVIFKNI
+1973 AKSMGHDGVIFKNI
-1987 VDTADSSYYKEAA
+1987 VDSADSTYKKAA

-2026 RFKDKYGNLAQYVNF
+2026 RFKDKYMDLGQYANF

-2047 REMEYARGLDVKNS
+2047 REMEYARGVFLKSS
-2061 DERTKTYSEHPFI
+2061 DEQKKIYSEHPFV
-2074 KDFADFRFINGIP
+2074 KDFANFRYINGTQ
-2087 FKEYNKIYNDT
+2087 FKEYDKIYNDT
-2098 ADDAF
+2098 ADDAS
-2103 FEEMSKRTYNDIFGM
+2103 FEEMSKRTYNDIFKM

-2137 ELLSKNIDSVA
+2137 ELLSENIDSVA

-2239 STISKK
+2239 PTISKK

-2290 LQLKDVNDIEGLNTW
+2290 LQLKDVNDVEGLNTW

-2318 HESANKKQLI
+2318 HENANKKQLI

-2335 KDAKDAIKGL
+2335 KDVKDAIKGL
-2345 DLNEL
+2345 DLNEP
-2350 SDDTEKRAAQE
+2350 SDDAERRAAQE

-2425 GKNYGSTAVMRET
+2425 GKNYGATAVMRET

-2457 STLFNEKLQQYINAY
+2457 SALFNEKLQQYINAY

-2705 AADLAESTAILLNV
+2705 AASLAESTAILLNV

-2738 NINA
+2738 FGYAADDSMHVVDILNEVKVTCLLIQ

>member
-1 MAKNINKKFTI
+1 MAKNINKKFII

-122 REVDKIKTE
+122 REVDKIKTQ

-242 SNQAKYLL
+242 SNKAKYLL
-250 GKVDNG
+250 GKIDNS

-739 YLDINSLTNKIAAD
+739 YLDINSLTNKIAVD
-753 FGIEPKVIQ
+753 FGIEPREIQ
-762 SVKQTSGTP
+762 SVEQVSDAYKDLKSSLPNADDFKKTFTP
-771 VGYYSEGEI
+771 DDDQIRKVRELADEYRIIMSLLSKDMQENNLDNYTYNALQERAKAINDVIQKVRPNDASMDFISDYYGASPETTRAVKDWSTADEVRMGHYNESII
-780 TNESRQHEIDLINQQ
+780 TDESRQRAIDLINQQ
-795 KQAHKENVSAIK
+795 KQAHKENAAAIK
-807 EETAAKN
+807 EEIVAKSN
-814 KLDSTIQGDDA
+814 LNNIDYDDI

-881 FSELGDKII
+881 FYELGDKII

-983 SDTQSV
+983 SDTRSV

-1012 QPDDY
+1012 QPDSY

-1022 KAKDYVDFEYNGE
+1022 KAKEYVDFEYNGE
-1035 DTVGYITD
+1035 DNVNYITD
-1043 SIKQV
+1043 FTKRL

-1061 IKLTYKKIREMQ
+1061 IKSTYKKIREMQ
-1073 NAVNKHGGH
+1073 NAVNKHRGY

-1175 EASKSKDKKYDHA
+1175 EASKSKDKKYDYA
-1188 WVDLPDIYGDINYGS
+1188 LADLPDIYGAIDYGH
-1203 YSVGEYYDSFE
+1203 YSVNEYYDSFE

-1238 DNTKAD
+1238 DNTKVD

-1331 VTAAIGTEVNALNSL
+1331 ATAAIDTEVNALKSL

-1355 SARAMGS
+1355 SARAMGN

-1375 SETVSDNK
+1375 SEIVSDNK

-1409 QAFREGSS
+1409 QAFREEESI
-1417 VANSAIDSEINALN
+1417 VTAAIGTEVNALN
-1431 QLQSHLNSIEQSI
+1431 SLQSHLNSIEQSI

-1452 NVPDQ
+1452 SVPDQ

-1471 AEAHRDN
+1471 TEAHRDN

-1498 ESNNVSNIEKE
+1498 ESNNVLNIEKE
-1509 TVNHNK
+1509 TVNHKK

-1534 EELDAQITENKKLI
+1534 EELDAQIAENKKLI

-1652 HKQFVAEVEK
+1652 HKQFVAEAEK
-1662 EQVALRLKSA
+1662 EQAALRLKSV

-1691 TKNVQKN
+1691 AKNVQKN

-1710 VDSKQKDVEDQKSY
+1710 VDSKQKDVEDQKYY
-1724 SKDQTQDVNTLS
+1724 SKDQTHDVNTLS

-1755 EAKTQEFKD
+1755 EAKTQAFKT
-1764 EGRIVD
+1764 EESVVD
-1770 GVVDK
+1770 GVIAS
-1775 EIAALNNLSTY
+1775 EMAALEKL
-1786 LDTIR
+1786 L
-1791 LNAKSVADSLNQI
+1791 AKLEEVVTKLKLIGDSLNGI
-1804 NNTKLNAPTGAVSNN
+1804 NSQGIKSAV
-1819 NIDNV
+1819 
-1824 HYVTDPQGNKV
+1824 
-1835 TMYRGIRGA
+1835 
-1844 YGGLVSNRYHGG
+1844 
-1856 TFSTDDL
+1856 
-1863 NLAKTYAGFT
+1863 
-1873 GKVEKVNLSMK
+1873 
-1884 NPLEINAK
+1884 
-1892 GAYWNQIEYIGNQFD
+1892 
-1907 DISRELHTLK
+1907 
-1917 ENILDAQHSMHFLAQ
+1917 
-1932 DSDEYQKLQKEMQD
+1932 
-1946 NQARVDS
+1946 
-1953 IYADP
+1953 
-1958 NNPYGITDTNKIVEH
+1958 
-1973 AKSTGHDGVIFKNI
+1973 DGVK
-1987 VDTADSSYYKEAA
+1987 
-2000 NVMVTFG
+2000 
-2007 QDQIHYL
+2007 L
-2014 DTIQSTF
+2014 
-2021 TSAIS
+2021 
-2026 RFKDKYGNLAQYVNF
+2026 
-2041 SKEDVA
+2041 
-2047 REMEYARGLDVKNS
+2047 
-2061 DERTKTYSEHPFI
+2061 
-2074 KDFADFRFINGIP
+2074 
-2087 FKEYNKIYNDT
+2087 
-2098 ADDAF
+2098 
-2103 FEEMSKRTYNDIFGM
+2103 
-2118 RYELTSIAKA
+2118 
-2128 FGKENIPFN
+2128 
-2137 ELLSKNIDSVA
+2137 DSVPD
-2148 EDQSNQKSTS
+2148 EKPQQKDVRD
-2158 NDKEVLPDNKWAL
+2158 NKEVLPDNKWAL

-2185 LTAVNGSDSTDQIS
+2185 LTAVNGSESTDQIS

-2290 LQLKDVNDIEGLNTW
+2290 LQLKDVNDVEGLNTW

-2345 DLNEL
+2345 DLNEP
-2350 SDDTEKRAAQE
+2350 SDDAERRAAQE

-2457 STLFNEKLQQYINAY
+2457 SALFNEKLQQYINAY

-2525 QIGSIGSDINIESGL
+2525 QIGSIGSDIDIESGL
-2540 SRKQALTDFVTQ
+2540 GRKQALTDFVTQ
-2552 MHNAKESTIQ
+2552 MHNAKESTMQ

-2738 NINA
+2738 FGYAADDSMHVVDILNEVKVTCLLIQ